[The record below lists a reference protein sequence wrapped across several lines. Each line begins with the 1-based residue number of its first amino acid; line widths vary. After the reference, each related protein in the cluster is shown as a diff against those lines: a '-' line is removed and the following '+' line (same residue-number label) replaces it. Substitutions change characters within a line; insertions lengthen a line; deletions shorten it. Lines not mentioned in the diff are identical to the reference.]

1 MPHAGGEAFEV
12 DLGGSSRRTSRPP
25 PRLSSGTSSNTYS
38 RAGTPATA
46 RDPNPRNT
54 RFAGRANPQSG
65 SSGIER
71 KRIGEYGSPPLNSS
85 STSISSFKIGQQVKV
100 KKANHKP
107 GFEDGIILRKNTDG
121 TYDVEYTLIGIVF
134 SIILVHLG
142 FLFLSKL
149 LKSKFT
155 QGQLTLVKNF
165 FEYSLLAWIIYYLF
179 I

>member
-121 TYDVEYTLIGIVF
+121 TYDVEYTLIGSTERYVDVKRIRAKVTTTDELSSSSTDPG
-134 SIILVHLG
+134 SIR
-142 FLFLSKL
+142 KY
-149 LKSKFT
+149 KMQNRNT
-155 QGQLTLVKNF
+155 CRKNK
-165 FEYSLLAWIIYYLF
+165 I
-179 I
+179 